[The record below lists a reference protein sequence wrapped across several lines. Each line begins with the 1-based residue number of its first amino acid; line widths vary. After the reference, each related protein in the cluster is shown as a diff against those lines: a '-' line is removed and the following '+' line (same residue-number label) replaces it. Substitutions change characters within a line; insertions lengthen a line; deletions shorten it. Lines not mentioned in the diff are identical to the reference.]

1 MLKYIEKSGSKLIST
16 DTRIIDPVPSS
27 YVINVSIIIFDDVDS
42 SIIKRDILNNLG
54 TFFIQNT
61 RRSRIPKSDL
71 IKIVEEVNGID
82 SVSINIVSK
91 NNEISKIANPNAADI
106 LDNGID
112 ENCDGVDGYLGIQVI
127 SDMNVMVSPN
137 PNAGS
142 FTIEFNQLVTNA
154 EINLTDLNGKV
165 VRLYQLSGDSIQIS
179 DSKLEKGVYMLNVS
193 IQGNRL
199 IERIIVQ

>member
-1 MLKYIEKSGSKLIST
+1 LSFCENPGPGFSANNQDCN
-16 DTRIIDPVPSS
+16 DT
-27 YVINVSIIIFDDVDS
+27 
-42 SIIKRDILNNLG
+42 
-54 TFFIQNT
+54 
-61 RRSRIPKSDL
+61 
-71 IKIVEEVNGID
+71 NGQI
-82 SVSINIVSK
+82 
-91 NNEISKIANPNAADI
+91 NPNATDI

-127 SDMNVMVSPN
+127 SDMNVVVSPN

-165 VRLYQLSGDSIQIS
+165 VRVYQLSGDSIQIS
-179 DSKLEKGVYMLNVS
+179 DSKLEKGVYLLNVS
-193 IQGNRL
+193 IQGNTL